1 MRKILATIAA
11 SLLFAGS
18 ARAADVTLLNVSYDP
33 TRELYADV
41 NKAFAGKNK
50 SQIVAELMTRAVEER
65 QVQKRRVK
73 AIDGLLKLR
82 KKPGF
87 SDAEIQ
93 KARVYGRP

>member
-1 MRKILATIAA
+1 MAWVNFSVPEEVKQK
-11 SLLFAGS
+11 F
-18 ARAADVTLLNVSYDP
+18 
-33 TRELYADV
+33 

>member
-1 MRKILATIAA
+1 MVLLKVSTIRRFMAWVNF
-11 SLLFAGS
+11 SVPEEVKQKF
-18 ARAADVTLLNVSYDP
+18 
-33 TRELYADV
+33 